1 MNNNDFEAV
10 CYLLWFLI
18 KGYFKL
24 DTIFICL
31 NQITKN
37 DKISFL
43 CLITYF
49 IFLSETEWNYLFK
62 FSLPIAF
69 WSVVFKNQ

>member
-1 MNNNDFEAV
+1 MNKHDFEAL
-10 CYLLWFLI
+10 CYILWFLI
-18 KGYFKL
+18 IGFLKCN
-24 DTIFICL
+24 TILICL
-31 NQITKN
+31 HKIILD

-49 IFLSETEWNYLFK
+49 IFLSETEWNYLFN